1 MEFKGKTCVV
11 SGAAGGIAFA
21 LCEQYAKDGANV
33 VMLDVNEEGLKRG
46 SEKLKAMGAASVL
59 LLKVDLTSVEQIKK
73 AMKKVEETFGAV
85 NVIANCAGVSLY
97 NDVLEYTEENW
108 NLSLDLNL
116 KGVFFLSQAG
126 AQNMVKHGVKNG
138 KIVSISSQAGV
149 VGEPGGHAYGASK
162 AGVRMMTQTMALDL
176 AKYGICCTAIAPG
189 CTNTEMIRAYFK
201 RACVLEGMSPEEF
214 AKMRTDEIPLGRLAE
229 PEEIANLMY
238 FLSSEKANYITGCT
252 IDITGGVV
260 NV

>member
-1 MEFKGKTCVV
+1 
-11 SGAAGGIAFA
+11 
-21 LCEQYAKDGANV
+21 
-33 VMLDVNEEGLKRG
+33 
-46 SEKLKAMGAASVL
+46 
-59 LLKVDLTSVEQIKK
+59 
-73 AMKKVEETFGAV
+73 
-85 NVIANCAGVSLY
+85 
-97 NDVLEYTEENW
+97 
-108 NLSLDLNL
+108 
-116 KGVFFLSQAG
+116 
-126 AQNMVKHGVKNG
+126 MVKNNVKHG

-201 RACVLEGMSPEEF
+201 RACVLEGMTAEEF
-214 AKMRTDEIPLGRLAE
+214 EKMRTAEIPLGRLAE

-238 FLSSEKANYITGCT
+238 FLSSDKANYITGCT
-252 IDITGGVV
+252 VDITGGVV